1 MNKKMKEI
9 KEIDSKEVNE
19 VVSLTKKILKLLY
32 IVMIVAIIL
41 CGTVILKN
49 LNVLHFVFT
58 FLKVLSPLFIGFVI
72 AWLFNPI
79 VKKLN
84 QKGIPRIWGSIL
96 VYAVFLILIYMF
108 LRILI
113 PTLYT
118 QINDLIGMLPSILD
132 KFKNVTNDFIDQ
144 IAITGVDLTSF
155 KDNLFSGTGNYLVHF
170 TNSLPNSIMDILG
183 NLVSGIGTILISLV
197 VGLYMLFDFDAI
209 AKHFLKLV
217 PNKNKYEIEV
227 LLTNIGKEVRKTISG
242 TLLVALMVL
251 VCDTIGFAI
260 IGLNAPMLFGV
271 FCGLTDLIPYIGPYI
286 GGAAAVIVGFSQGS
300 ITGIAVLIV
309 CVIVQLVENYIL
321 QPVVMSKTTH
331 LHPVTIMI
339 GLLVFGHYFGILGMV
354 IATPCI
360 ALLKVIFRFIVQKY
374 DLFKNDEVFIKEVL
388 KDD

>member
-1 MNKKMKEI
+1 MNKKFKEI
-9 KEIDSKEVNE
+9 NNEEVNE

-41 CGTVILKN
+41 CGTIILKN
-49 LNVLHFVFT
+49 LNVWHILLT

-72 AWLFNPI
+72 AWLLNPI

-84 QKGIPRIWGSIL
+84 QKGLPRIWGSLL
-96 VYAVFLILIYMF
+96 VYAIFLIFIYIF

-113 PTLYT
+113 PTLYN
-118 QINDLIGMLPSILD
+118 QINELIITLPAILD
-132 KFKNVTNDFIDQ
+132 KFKVVMNDFLDQ
-144 IAITGVDLTSF
+144 VAISGLDVSGL
-155 KDNLFSGTGNYLVHF
+155 KDNLFSGVGEYLLKF
-170 TNSLPNSIMDILG
+170 TNSLPTSLIDILG
-183 NLVSGIGTILISLV
+183 NLFSGIGTILISLV

-217 PNKNKYEIEV
+217 PNKNKYEMEV
-227 LLTNIGKEVRKTISG
+227 LLTDIGKEVRKTISG
-242 TLLVALMVL
+242 TLLVAFMVF

-260 IGLNAPMLFGV
+260 VGLNAPLLFGV

-309 CVIVQLVENYIL
+309 CVVVQLVENYIL
-321 QPVVMSKTTH
+321 QPIVMSKTTH

-339 GLLVFGHYFGILGMV
+339 GLLVFAHYFGILGMV

-360 ALLKVIFRFIVQKY
+360 ALMKVIFKFIVKKY
-374 DLFKNDEVFIKEVL
+374 DLFKDDEIFIKEVL
-388 KDD
+388 EDN